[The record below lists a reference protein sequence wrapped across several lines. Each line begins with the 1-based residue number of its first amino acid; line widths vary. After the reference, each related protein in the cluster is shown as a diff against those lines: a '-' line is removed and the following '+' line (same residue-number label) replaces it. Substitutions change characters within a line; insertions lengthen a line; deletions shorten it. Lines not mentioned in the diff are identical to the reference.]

1 MSSHNQYTKYGIV
14 IFVGTVSVI
23 LFQICFINFISAK
36 TVSLIP
42 IKSDNVTL
50 DRGLPKFYN
59 CIEQAVK
66 HSVNTQ
72 KDPYFKAEPTK
83 NEVIKCYYKVL
94 VKSASGKDDKGN

>member
-36 TVSLIP
+36 AVSLIP

-66 HSVNTQ
+66 HSVKHTEGSCTLKPNLLRMKLSNVTIR
-72 KDPYFKAEPTK
+72 F
-83 NEVIKCYYKVL
+83 
-94 VKSASGKDDKGN
+94 

>member
-23 LFQICFINFISAK
+23 LFQICSINFISAK
-36 TVSLIP
+36 AVSLIP

>member
-1 MSSHNQYTKYGIV
+1 MSSHRQYTKYGIV
-14 IFVGTVSVI
+14 IFVGTASVI

-36 TVSLIP
+36 AVSLIP

>member
-23 LFQICFINFISAK
+23 LFQICFINFISANA
-36 TVSLIP
+36 VSLIP

-59 CIEQAVK
+59 CIEQAV
-66 HSVNTQ
+66 
-72 KDPYFKAEPTK
+72 
-83 NEVIKCYYKVL
+83 
-94 VKSASGKDDKGN
+94 

>member
-14 IFVGTVSVI
+14 NFVGTVSLI

-50 DRGLPKFYN
+50 DCGLPKFNN
-59 CIEQAVK
+59 CMEQAVK
-66 HSVNTQ
+66 HSVNTH

-94 VKSASGKDDKGN
+94 LKSTSRKDDKGN